1 MSEREPPDPLARLGE
16 RIDKARARACS
27 KTAGGRLD
35 RSALQQG
42 IGFGFRIGIEL
53 VVAIGVATALGWAID
68 HWLGT
73 RPWGI
78 IVLFFLGVAA
88 GMLNVY
94 RAVAG
99 ISTPVGYRRPG
110 EDAAGKQAG
119 QDRGTR
125 TRTDVAI
132 ELRPLEQFTIERIVP
147 IHIGGL
153 DVSYT
158 NAALMMTIA
167 VVSVTALMVLAPAS
181 AALVPDRWQ
190 SVAEMLYEF
199 VADMVDSNIGQG
211 GRRVLSRSSLRS
223 SLLFC
228 LPICWE

>member
-16 RIDKARARACS
+16 RIDKARAQHVRRQPAVV
-27 KTAGGRLD
+27 D

-94 RAVAG
+94 RAVSG

-110 EDAAGKQAG
+110 EDGAGKQPG
-119 QDRGTR
+119 
-125 TRTDVAI
+125 
-132 ELRPLEQFTIERIVP
+132 
-147 IHIGGL
+147 
-153 DVSYT
+153 
-158 NAALMMTIA
+158 
-167 VVSVTALMVLAPAS
+167 
-181 AALVPDRWQ
+181 PDPWD
-190 SVAEMLYEF
+190 EDE
-199 VADMVDSNIGQG
+199 N
-211 GRRVLSRSSLRS
+211 
-223 SLLFC
+223 
-228 LPICWE
+228 